1 MLGVAKGDPTLTS
14 ISQRCLDASQGC
26 FSVNVR
32 KADNARCA
40 SMNWLGNVVLT
51 PSSLTVIIESL
62 TRILVG

>member
-14 ISQRCLDASQGC
+14 ISQRCLDASQGA
-26 FSVNVR
+26 VNVR
-32 KADNARCA
+32 ITDNARCA

-51 PSSLTVIIESL
+51 PPSLAVIIESL